1 MEIGPKHQP
10 IEQSGAGTALALR
23 QVMTPLAVLPI
34 WTDVVE
40 YRACRILMFR
50 DRWLIEISAF
60 GSCVA
65 NAEVSSFEAAF
76 DLANQCRPAYLHAAV
91 RES

>member
-1 MEIGPKHQP
+1 MKIRPNTT
-10 IEQSGAGTALALR
+10 QSINQSLALR
-23 QVMTPLAVLPI
+23 LRIQRIMTPLAVLPI
-34 WTDVVE
+34 WADAVE
-40 YRACRILMFR
+40 SRACRILMFQ
-50 DRWLIEISAF
+50 DRWMIELSAF

>member
-1 MEIGPKHQP
+1 MKIRPNP
-10 IEQSGAGTALALR
+10 TRSITQSLALR
-23 QVMTPLAVLPI
+23 LRIQQIMTPLAVLPI
-34 WTDVVE
+34 WADVRE

>member
-1 MEIGPKHQP
+1 
-10 IEQSGAGTALALR
+10 
-23 QVMTPLAVLPI
+23 MTPLAVLPI
-34 WTDVVE
+34 WHDAVE
-40 YRACRILMFR
+40 YRACRILMYQ
-50 DRWLIEISAF
+50 DHRWAIEISAF

-65 NAEVSSFEAAF
+65 NAEVPSFEAAL

>member
-1 MEIGPKHQP
+1 M
-10 IEQSGAGTALALR
+10 
-23 QVMTPLAVLPI
+23 MPLAVLPI
-34 WTDVVE
+34 WTDVID

-50 DRWLIEISAF
+50 DHLLIEISAF
-60 GSCVA
+60 GSCIA

-76 DLANQCRPAYLHAAV
+76 DLADQCRPASLRAAV

>member
-1 MEIGPKHQP
+1 LNNPP
-10 IEQSGAGTALALR
+10 GTTLALQR
-23 QVMTPLAVLPI
+23 VMMPFAVLPI
-34 WTDVVE
+34 WTDVVD

-50 DRWLIEISAF
+50 DHLLIEISAF
-60 GSCVA
+60 GSCIA

-76 DLANQCRPAYLHAAV
+76 DLADQCRPASLRAAM

>member
-1 MEIGPKHQP
+1 
-10 IEQSGAGTALALR
+10 
-23 QVMTPLAVLPI
+23 MTPLAVLPI
-34 WTDVVE
+34 WADVVE

-50 DRWLIEISAF
+50 DSWMIELSAF

-76 DLANQCRPAYLHAAV
+76 DLANQCRPAYLDGTV